1 MTIYLEYNDEKSAK
15 FWKIDVNNNTH
26 TVTYGKIGTDGK
38 GKTKTFETAELAMKD
53 AEKLIKSKTKKGYQ
67 EVGTAPQ
74 NTPAEENKA
83 PKTDKSPTQTL
94 FMDQEAAM
102 ERFDLAQYDPLSCL
116 DYDTV
121 LVFEG
126 DTVID
131 ADINHHS
138 IKAVFFKN
146 KRETE
151 EELII
156 INGNLTVKGTLD
168 ISEEYPGLLVLGD
181 LHCDVL
187 CSNDNC
193 INVTGDAFVK
203 YVYDGNY
210 NHGSITVDGTTH
222 VPYLLNS
229 DHCSS
234 LNPSPKTI
242 LINYYGDYD
251 DFFTYDYYAEDLPNI
266 LTKGI
271 MDDDDFD
278 SEKFI
283 ARVKTGK
290 SPFKSGVKPSR
301 VLVEKELKK
310 LAKKNKTGEGLKV
323 LDLKEKKLL
332 KLPNAIFELE
342 SLELLKL
349 EGNKFSV
356 LPEALG
362 KLTNLKE
369 LNLRATG
376 VEALPASI
384 GLLKNL
390 EVLNLN
396 YCHRL
401 KALPEAIGDLSNLK
415 KLTLWKFQGSIPK
428 SISKLT
434 HLEELDISDMYGQG
448 VEPVDFPS
456 WIFELTGLKKLLL
469 NSNAFKR
476 IPKEILSLS
485 NLEVLH
491 LNSALCFLEEELPD
505 LSQLKNLKELE
516 CGGRGLGN
524 SPYPKQDLLQHF
536 FKISSLEVLNI
547 DAFSTKDRWMPT
559 PHVEEKR
566 AALKDTPEKLAEFE
580 SRLRINDSGNYF
592 YIVRPRIT
600 KEDFRGLDKLVN
612 LKELDLRW
620 NELESLPEEIFS
632 LKHLEKVNTYG
643 NSLSSEAI
651 NALHELNP
659 DMKTSY

>member
-1 MTIYLEYNDEKSAK
+1 MTIYLEYKDEKSAK
-15 FWKIDVNNNTH
+15 FWKIEVNNNTH

-38 GKTKTFETAELAMKD
+38 GKTKTFETPELATKD

-67 EVGTAPQ
+67 KVGEAPQ
-74 NTPAEENKA
+74 NSSSEENKA
-83 PKTDKSPTQTL
+83 LKTDKTPTKTI
-94 FMDQEAAM
+94 FISQEEAM
-102 ERFDLAQYDPLSCL
+102 ERFDLEQYDPLSCL

-126 DTVID
+126 DTIIE
-131 ADINHHS
+131 ADITHDS
-138 IKAVFFKN
+138 ISTVFFN
-146 KRETE
+146 KDRKTE

-156 INGNLTVKGTLD
+156 INGNLTVKGNLD

-181 LHCDVL
+181 LHCEVL

-203 YVYDGNY
+203 YAYDGNY
-210 NHGSITVDGTTH
+210 NHGSITIDGTTH

-229 DHCSS
+229 DHDSG
-234 LNPSPKTI
+234 LNPGPKTI

-251 DFFTYDYYAEDLPNI
+251 DFFIYDYYAEDLPNI

-271 MDDDDFD
+271 MDGDDFD
-278 SEKFI
+278 AENFI

-301 VLVEKELKK
+301 ILVENEIKK
-310 LAKKNKTGEGLKV
+310 LAKKNKTGEGLKE

-342 SLELLKL
+342 SLEHLKL
-349 EGNKFSV
+349 EGNRFSV

-362 KLTNLKE
+362 KLHNLKE

-376 VEALPASI
+376 VEKLPESI

-396 YCHRL
+396 YCHNL
-401 KALPEAIGDLSNLK
+401 KSLPEAIGDLTNLK
-415 KLTLWKFQGSIPK
+415 KLTLWKFQGTIPK

-434 HLEELDISDMYGQG
+434 HLEELDISSMYGQG
-448 VEPVDFPS
+448 AEPTDFPS

-469 NSNAFKR
+469 NSNAFKS

-485 NLEVLH
+485 QLEVLN

-524 SPYPKQDLLQHF
+524 SPYPKQELLQHF
-536 FKISSLEVLNI
+536 FKISSLEILNI
-547 DAFSTKDRWMPT
+547 DSFSTKDEWMPT
-559 PHVEEKR
+559 PRVEENR
-566 AALKDTPEKLAEFE
+566 AALKDDPIKLAEFE

-592 YIVRPRIT
+592 HIVRRKIA
-600 KEDFRGLDKLVN
+600 KEDFKGLDKLVN

-620 NELESLPEEIFS
+620 NELEELPEEVFS
-632 LKHLEKVNTYG
+632 LKRLEKVNTYG
-643 NSLSSEAI
+643 NELSSEAI
-651 NALHELNP
+651 SALHELNP
-659 DMKTSY
+659 DIKTSY